1 PALAR
6 CGTERSR
13 AIGDRH
19 RHPSQRPPRAWSLSQ
34 GTRRGHG
41 RVSRCEADGSRSP
54 RPRLDRRR
62 QARRLLGAPSAPMGS
77 RGRHCHLAR
86 GGRLR
91 ERRRRQ
97 GRDARQGQHR
107 RRQRDHPAEIAQASQ
122 GRRPRVR
129 LSGAPERAPVRGAN
143 RQKGGALS
151 GNSALRLPFCLSNYS
166 VKLTGGKAAD
176 SQRQPEMAAPVY
188 KVKLTRPQVFLWR
201 MSLFLILAILLA
213 IILDGQTQQLRHS
226 FMANPGLN
234 TLIIG
239 TLIVGVVYSFRQVLR
254 LYPEINWVNNFRIS
268 DPASSNEKTT
278 PVLLAPMATML
289 RDRTGHLSLAAGSMR
304 SLLDSVASRLD
315 EQRET
320 TRYLVG
326 LLVFLGLLG
335 TFWGLLQTVSSVG
348 ATIGAL
354 DTNVGEN
361 VMLFDQLKEGLAGP
375 LKGMGTAFSCSMFG
389 LAGSLILGFLDL
401 QAGHAQGRF
410 YNELE
415 DWLSGITELQP
426 ADAAAAG
433 AMPPQLR
440 YALMDM
446 QRSLSDLSEK
456 VELKMLNDN
465 TGDAVKD
472 LAQGVDKLIRQMR
485 AEQK

>member
-1 PALAR
+1 
-6 CGTERSR
+6 
-13 AIGDRH
+13 
-19 RHPSQRPPRAWSLSQ
+19 
-34 GTRRGHG
+34 
-41 RVSRCEADGSRSP
+41 
-54 RPRLDRRR
+54 
-62 QARRLLGAPSAPMGS
+62 
-77 RGRHCHLAR
+77 
-86 GGRLR
+86 
-91 ERRRRQ
+91 
-97 GRDARQGQHR
+97 
-107 RRQRDHPAEIAQASQ
+107 
-122 GRRPRVR
+122 
-129 LSGAPERAPVRGAN
+129 
-143 RQKGGALS
+143 
-151 GNSALRLPFCLSNYS
+151 
-166 VKLTGGKAAD
+166 
-176 SQRQPEMAAPVY
+176 MAAATTTY

-201 MSLFLILAILLA
+201 MTLFLILAVLLA
-213 IILDGQTQQLRHS
+213 IILDGQTQQIRHS

-239 TLIVGVVYSFRQVLR
+239 VLLVGIVYAFRQVLR
-254 LYPEINWVNNFRIS
+254 LYPEIAWVNNFRIS
-268 DPASSNEKTT
+268 DPASTSEKST

-304 SLLDSVASRLD
+304 SLLDSVASRLE

-326 LLVFLGLLG
+326 LLIFLGLLG

-348 ATIGAL
+348 ATIGTL
-354 DTNVGEN
+354 DTNAGEN
-361 VMLFDQLKEGLAGP
+361 TLLFDQLKEGLAGP

-426 ADAAAAG
+426 ADAAGAA

-440 YALMDM
+440 FALIDM
-446 QRSLSDLSEK
+446 QRSISDLNDK
-456 VELKMLNDN
+456 VEFRLLNDN

-472 LAQGVDKLIRQMR
+472 LAAGVDKLIRQMR
-485 AEQK
+485 AEQKVVREWADEQAQQQHELATVLRQITDEAKLPLREERG

>member
-1 PALAR
+1 
-6 CGTERSR
+6 
-13 AIGDRH
+13 
-19 RHPSQRPPRAWSLSQ
+19 
-34 GTRRGHG
+34 
-41 RVSRCEADGSRSP
+41 
-54 RPRLDRRR
+54 
-62 QARRLLGAPSAPMGS
+62 M
-77 RGRHCHLAR
+77 
-86 GGRLR
+86 
-91 ERRRRQ
+91 
-97 GRDARQGQHR
+97 
-107 RRQRDHPAEIAQASQ
+107 
-122 GRRPRVR
+122 
-129 LSGAPERAPVRGAN
+129 APVA
-143 RQKGGALS
+143 
-151 GNSALRLPFCLSNYS
+151 
-166 VKLTGGKAAD
+166 
-176 SQRQPEMAAPVY
+176 Y

-201 MSLFLILAILLA
+201 MSLFLILAALLA
-213 IILDGQTQQLRHS
+213 IILDGQTQQLRNS
-226 FMANPGLN
+226 FLANPGLN
-234 TLIIG
+234 ALIIG
-239 TLIVGVVYSFRQVLR
+239 VLLVGTVYAFRQVLR

-268 DPASSNEKTT
+268 DPGITSDKTT

-289 RDRTGHLSLAAGSMR
+289 KDRTGHLSLATGAMR

-354 DTNVGEN
+354 DTNAGEST
-361 VMLFDQLKEGLAGP
+361 MLFDQLKEGLAGP

-415 DWLSGITELQP
+415 DWLSGITELQL
-426 ADAAAAG
+426 ADAPAAAAG
-433 AMPPQLR
+433 VAPQVR
-440 YALMDM
+440 FALLDM
-446 QRSLSDLSEK
+446 QRSLSDLNDK

-472 LAQGVDKLIRQMR
+472 LAAGVDKLIRQMR
-485 AEQK
+485 AEQKGVREWADEQAQQQHELAAVLRQITDKAKLPAREERK

>member
-1 PALAR
+1 M
-6 CGTERSR
+6 
-13 AIGDRH
+13 
-19 RHPSQRPPRAWSLSQ
+19 
-34 GTRRGHG
+34 
-41 RVSRCEADGSRSP
+41 SP
-54 RPRLDRRR
+54 
-62 QARRLLGAPSAPMGS
+62 
-77 RGRHCHLAR
+77 
-86 GGRLR
+86 
-91 ERRRRQ
+91 
-97 GRDARQGQHR
+97 
-107 RRQRDHPAEIAQASQ
+107 I
-122 GRRPRVR
+122 
-129 LSGAPERAPVRGAN
+129 
-143 RQKGGALS
+143 
-151 GNSALRLPFCLSNYS
+151 
-166 VKLTGGKAAD
+166 
-176 SQRQPEMAAPVY
+176 
-188 KVKLTRPQVFLWR
+188 
-201 MSLFLILAILLA
+201 
-213 IILDGQTQQLRHS
+213 
-226 FMANPGLN
+226 
-234 TLIIG
+234 
-239 TLIVGVVYSFRQVLR
+239 
-254 LYPEINWVNNFRIS
+254 
-268 DPASSNEKTT
+268 PASSAEKTK

-289 RDRTGHLSLAAGSMR
+289 RDRTGHLSLATGSMR

-348 ATIGAL
+348 ATIGTL

-426 ADAAAAG
+426 ADAATAA
-433 AMPPQLR
+433 AMPPQMR
-440 YALMDM
+440 FALMDM

-456 VELKMLNDN
+456 VELRVLNDN

-485 AEQK
+485 AEQKVVREWADEQAQQQQELATVLRQITDRRRCRRARSGTRWRSPAPVAVATRRTIGLASSTCCPPCCWW

>member
-1 PALAR
+1 
-6 CGTERSR
+6 
-13 AIGDRH
+13 
-19 RHPSQRPPRAWSLSQ
+19 
-34 GTRRGHG
+34 
-41 RVSRCEADGSRSP
+41 
-54 RPRLDRRR
+54 
-62 QARRLLGAPSAPMGS
+62 M
-77 RGRHCHLAR
+77 
-86 GGRLR
+86 
-91 ERRRRQ
+91 
-97 GRDARQGQHR
+97 
-107 RRQRDHPAEIAQASQ
+107 
-122 GRRPRVR
+122 
-129 LSGAPERAPVRGAN
+129 APV
-143 RQKGGALS
+143 
-151 GNSALRLPFCLSNYS
+151 
-166 VKLTGGKAAD
+166 T
-176 SQRQPEMAAPVY
+176 Y

-234 TLIIG
+234 ALIIG
-239 TLIVGVVYSFRQVLR
+239 VLVVGIVYAFRQVLR

-268 DPASSNEKTT
+268 DPGITSDKTT
-278 PVLLAPMATML
+278 PTLLAPMATML
-289 RDRTGHLSLAAGSMR
+289 KDRTGHLSLATGAMR

-354 DTNVGEN
+354 DTNAGES

-415 DWLSGITELQP
+415 DWLSGITELQL
-426 ADAAAAG
+426 ADAPGAG
-433 AMPPQLR
+433 AGAGVAPQVR
-440 YALMDM
+440 YALLDM
-446 QRSLSDLSEK
+446 QRSLADLNDK
-456 VELKMLNDN
+456 VEHKMLTDN
-465 TGDAVKD
+465 TGEAVKD
-472 LAQGVDKLIRQMR
+472 LAAGVDKLIRQMR
-485 AEQK
+485 AEQKVVREWADEQAQQQHELATVLRQITDKAKIPVREERK